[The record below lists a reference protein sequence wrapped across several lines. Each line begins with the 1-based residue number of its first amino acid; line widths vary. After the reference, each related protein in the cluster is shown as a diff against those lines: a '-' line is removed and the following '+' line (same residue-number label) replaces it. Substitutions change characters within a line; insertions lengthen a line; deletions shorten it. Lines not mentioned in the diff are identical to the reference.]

1 MTLTIALTKG
11 RTETQVLPLLAAAGI
26 HCEAIQAKSRRLI
39 FADDPNFHFIL
50 VKAPDVLTYLN
61 HGTVDIGIVGSDI
74 LAEQGH
80 RQFDMLDLNTGR
92 CRFILASTADFIQSR
107 RNVNSSRPS
116 TRTLRNSIF
125 KSKAR
130 TLKSSKLKGLSN

>member
-92 CRFILASTADFIQSR
+92 CRFILASTADFDPKQTKR
-107 RNVNSSRPS
+107 
-116 TRTLRNSIF
+116 
-125 KSKAR
+125 
-130 TLKSSKLKGLSN
+130 KLIATKYLSLLHI